1 MSLESRLLSLVQ
13 AIGADIKSLV
23 TGKANTSHTHSDATT
38 LASGFMSAADKTK
51 LNGVATNANNYTLP
65 TATATVKGGVELF
78 SDTVQSVAAEVV
90 TATAGRTYGIQLN
103 SAGQAV
109 VNVPWESSTGGGG
122 SDVNFTTAYEA
133 LLLNAVQDFVGRVEF
148 DTAKE
153 ALLNNAVQN
162 FAGRVEFDTTKEA
175 LLNNAVQAQLGYGL
189 SQNDFTNYYVS
200 ELDTLIANSGG
211 GDPAAA
217 FQKDILIDTEGYVS
231 EPGLDKRLRTY
242 AKDVGGLTLPGVIAP
257 YGVNFGLQ
265 ESLAFGCIALW
276 NAVGNTS
283 VPTRLGISVSKVGT
297 ATTANVALT
306 NIHTATR
313 RLEYAVTTASAT
325 AVAGLRQSKTQY
337 ALGNSANIY
346 GGFHFVATF
355 GPSRG
360 VASGEA
366 RRFFAGMTS
375 ITAAPTDVQPSTWA
389 ANAIGVGADTGD
401 VNWQIMHRAGTGA
414 MTKIDTGFY
423 KNDVDTSEMYT
434 LSIFSPPQGGQ
445 RATVRFTR
453 LSDGQFFERTITTNL
468 PALTQ
473 LLAWQIWAS
482 VGGVSSVIGVSISS
496 VYIKT
501 KY

>member
-1 MSLESRLLSLVQ
+1 MSLESRLLTLVQ
-13 AIGADIKSLV
+13 AIGADIKALV
-23 TGKANTSHTHSDATT
+23 TGKSDTSHTHDAATT
-38 LASGFMSAADKTK
+38 SVAGFMSAADKTK
-51 LNGVATNANNYTLP
+51 LDGVATNANNYTLP
-65 TATATVKGGVELF
+65 TATSTVKGGVELF
-78 SDTVQSVAAEVV
+78 SDTVQSVAANPV
-90 TATAGRTYGIQLN
+90 TATASRTYGIQLN

-109 VNVPWESSTGGGG
+109 VNVPWESS
-122 SDVNFTTAYEA
+122 E
-133 LLLNAVQDFVGRVEF
+133 
-148 DTAKE
+148 
-153 ALLNNAVQN
+153 
-162 FAGRVEFDTTKEA
+162 
-175 LLNNAVQAQLGYGL
+175 
-189 SQNDFTNYYVS
+189 
-200 ELDTLIANSGG
+200 GG

-217 FQKDILIDTEGYVS
+217 FQKDILVDTEGYVS
-231 EPGLDKRLRTY
+231 EPGLDKRLRTF
-242 AKDVGGLTLPGVIAP
+242 AKDVGGLTLPGVIGP
-257 YGVNFGLQ
+257 YGVNFALQ
-265 ESLAFGCIALW
+265 ESLAFGGIAMW
-276 NAVGNTS
+276 QAVGNATTTS
-283 VPTRLGISVSKVGT
+283 LFGLAVT
-297 ATTANVALT
+297 ATGTLTTASVGLA

-325 AVAGLRQSKTQY
+325 AVAGLRQGTAQY

-360 VASGEA
+360 AASGEA

-389 ANAIGVGADTGD
+389 ANAIGVGADTED
-401 VNWQIMHRAGTGA
+401 LNWHIMHRAGTGE

-423 KNDVDTSEMYT
+423 KNDSDNSEMYT
-434 LSIFSPPQGGQ
+434 LSIFSPPQDGQ
-445 RATVRFTR
+445 RVTVRFTR
-453 LSDGQFFERTITTNL
+453 LSDGEFFERTITTNL